1 MIKHAEKIFT
11 MTKKRITETEV
22 NQLYARCKTPPH
34 VIAHCKAVADTA
46 VTIGA
51 ALNQKGYQF
60 DLSLLR
66 SAGLAHDI
74 ARIQEDH
81 GAVAADILQE
91 EPMPVIL
98 DDTFAFYDEKR
109 LKSALKWLRGQKRQ
123 VIILSCNKREEE
135 ILKQF

>member
-1 MIKHAEKIFT
+1 MWLAADSLGKQTAGNLNEQASQIF
-11 MTKKRITETEV
+11 
-22 NQLYARCKTPPH
+22 A
-34 VIAHCKAVADTA
+34 A
-46 VTIGA
+46 VTEGKYQRLDIGEKLQISVWDGIRRIPA
-51 ALNQKGYQF
+51 ER
-60 DLSLLR
+60 LSRGTLEQIYFSVR
-66 SAGLAHDI
+66 MA
-74 ARIQEDH
+74 
-81 GAVAADILQE
+81 AADILQE

>member
-81 GAVAADILQE
+81 GAVAADILQ
-91 EPMPVIL
+91 
-98 DDTFAFYDEKR
+98 
-109 LKSALKWLRGQKRQ
+109 
-123 VIILSCNKREEE
+123 
-135 ILKQF
+135 